1 MLLGPYVQFAL
12 CNVAYDFPG
21 IARKGEKKQKGD
33 AKGFFRPLVVIVNA
47 KLSVRLINHF
57 AVNFLQ
63 VCND

>member
-33 AKGFFRPLVVIVNA
+33 TKGFSGLR
-47 KLSVRLINHF
+47 
-57 AVNFLQ
+57 
-63 VCND
+63 